1 MKKLTISKFL
11 ALSIS
16 IVWLMNGCIPASTPA
31 PVETLPTDIS
41 AQPAN
46 TLDAN
51 VPLPTDAPYTIAEV
65 EELAGFDV
73 KEPTYLPTGVSFDY
87 ATYQKSPYPNV
98 TLHFKMVHETFGDM
112 GAFFHIVQASQAE
125 ASPNPNAC
133 GNSGNDCEIVQNG
146 DMAVKYRLSTPT
158 ETLMWDMDG
167 FSFQLLRTAGE
178 PDKIYK
184 DELLK
189 VVGSL
194 K

>member
-1 MKKLTISKFL
+1 VKKLTISKFL
-11 ALSIS
+11 ALSTS
-16 IVWLMNGCIPASTPA
+16 IVWLMNACIPASTPA
-31 PVETLPTDIS
+31 SVETLPTDIS

-46 TLDAN
+46 TLGAN
-51 VPLPTDAPYTIAEV
+51 IPLPTDTPHTIAEV

-98 TLHFKMVHETFGDM
+98 TLHFKLVHETFGDR
-112 GAFFHIVQASQAE
+112 GAFFQIVQAPQAE
-125 ASPNPNAC
+125 ALPNPNAC
-133 GNSGNDCEIVQNG
+133 GNSGNECEIVQNG
-146 DMAVKYRLSTPT
+146 DMDVKYRLSTPT
-158 ETLMWDMDG
+158 ETLMWDADG

-184 DELLK
+184 EELLK